1 MDIDI
6 ISLIKI
12 LWVHSY
18 KIKIILDKNI
28 QKIKYIDK
36 EPINSNS
43 KLLWFK
49 FFLMGYFWIMPLTPL
64 LKRLYLLLQ
73 LLHIKNDIKYFEY
86 KEHIIKLPKED

>member
-36 EPINSNS
+36 EPINSSS

-49 FFLMGYFWIMPLTPL
+49 FFFNGVFLNNASNTITKDIILT
-64 LKRLYLLLQ
+64 
-73 LLHIKNDIKYFEY
+73 ITVVTY
-86 KEHIIKLPKED
+86 KK